1 MELLTIFYAL
11 LAAVTGLGGG
21 DRAVALESSRV
32 TASADACAATRLAAV
47 GHAVA
52 VAPAVRPQ
60 VLRPRLVTFTEPKA
74 RLSALAL
81 PAALIARFGVRR
93 E

>member
-21 DRAVALESSRV
+21 DRAVALEPSRV
-32 TASADACAATRLAAV
+32 TASANPCAATRLAAV
-47 GHAVA
+47 GRAVA
-52 VAPAVRPQ
+52 VAPVARPKTEA
-60 VLRPRLVTFTEPKA
+60 PRLVSLVEPVA
-74 RLSALAL
+74 PLRALAL

>member
-21 DRAVALESSRV
+21 DRAVALEPSRIA
-32 TASADACAATRLAAV
+32 ASADPCAATRLAAV
-47 GHAVA
+47 GRAVA
-52 VAPAVRPQ
+52 VAPASRPQ
-60 VLRPRLVTFTEPKA
+60 LARPRLVAAIQPA
-74 RLSALAL
+74 APLGVLDL

>member
-21 DRAVALESSRV
+21 DRAVALEPSRV
-32 TASADACAATRLAAV
+32 AASADPCAATRLAAV
-47 GHAVA
+47 GRAVA
-52 VAPAVRPQ
+52 AAPAPRPE
-60 VLRPRLVTFTEPKA
+60 LPRPRLVAAIRATAP
-74 RLSALAL
+74 LSAVAL
-81 PAALIARFGVRR
+81 PAPLIARFGVRR